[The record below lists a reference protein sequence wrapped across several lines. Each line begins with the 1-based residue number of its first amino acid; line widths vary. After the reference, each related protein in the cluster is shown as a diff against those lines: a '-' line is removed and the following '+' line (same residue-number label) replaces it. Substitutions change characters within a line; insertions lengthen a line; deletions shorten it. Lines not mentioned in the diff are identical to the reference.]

1 MIPHGSNARGRGC
14 KKVGPWAFSSSPP
27 PMQDQEQNWRMPN
40 IDAVPGCPTSPGK
53 LNGKENKVT
62 TRGLIR

>member
-1 MIPHGSNARGRGC
+1 
-14 KKVGPWAFSSSPP
+14 
-27 PMQDQEQNWRMPN
+27 MQDQEQNWRMPN
-40 IDAVPGCPTSPGK
+40 IDAVLGCPTNPGK